1 MISDNATP
9 EASDAPAHLAL
20 GRLGEKAAAKF
31 LWANGYR
38 ILRTNY
44 ESGRGEIDLIA
55 EKVGR
60 IHFVEVKTRSSE
72 SLGRPEER
80 IDTKKREMLRETA
93 QRYLAEFRHS
103 PDGGWQF
110 DAIAILMRPDST
122 IQRLEHQENVF

>member
-1 MISDNATP
+1 MISENETP
-9 EASDAPAHLAL
+9 EPSDAPAHLAL
-20 GRLGEKAAAKF
+20 GCIGEKAAAKF
-31 LWANGYR
+31 FWASGYR
-38 ILRTNY
+38 ILQTNY

-55 EKVGR
+55 EKAGR

-93 QRYLAEFRHS
+93 QRYLSEFRHP

-110 DAIAILMRPDST
+110 DVLSVLAQSDST

>member
-1 MISDNATP
+1 MVSENETDEP
-9 EASDAPAHLAL
+9 SAHIAL
-20 GRLGEKAAAKF
+20 GRLGEKTAAKF

-38 ILRTNY
+38 ILQANY

-55 EKVGR
+55 EKAGR

-93 QRYLAEFRHS
+93 QRYLSEFRHP

-110 DAIAILMRPDST
+110 DTISILAQSDST
-122 IQRLEHQENVF
+122 IQRLEHQENIF